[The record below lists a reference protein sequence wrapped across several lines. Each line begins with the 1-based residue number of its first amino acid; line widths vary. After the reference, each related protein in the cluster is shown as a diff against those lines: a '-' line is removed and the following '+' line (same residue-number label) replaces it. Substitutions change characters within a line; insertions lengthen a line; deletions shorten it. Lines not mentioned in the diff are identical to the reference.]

1 MSHSEPNTLSV
12 TYRQGYH
19 WAVADLLAS
28 LPSLVLSGW
37 LLVGTAALLANWVAV
52 LVAVLW
58 AASGP
63 VVLGWQRLMLGVMA
77 LSSERNLPD
86 EHDRVNRAWVNVADA
101 AGLPAA
107 TTTVWVMR
115 SDAVNG
121 AVNASG
127 YVCVTRPAVE
137 AFTERQ
143 LEALLAHELGHRLQ
157 GTATWRSVIRWYR
170 WPFGW
175 LVRAVF
181 APADWLMVPLHPRLL
196 RLSNRVMAALRYSS
210 LGAAA
215 ATTLLLAPAV
225 LAYGTAACL
234 LFAALALLLGP
245 WGSALALALA
255 ATQLVTRPRLSQ
267 RCEYL
272 ADRVVVDLGYLDDFR
287 YVLQLVHAPPKVS
300 GPTSHLAEMPAFLA
314 THPHL
319 DNRLAAAERHAYR
332 LR

>member
-1 MSHSEPNTLSV
+1 MAHSELNTLSV

-37 LLVGTAALLANWVAV
+37 LLVGTAALLANWAAV

-63 VVLGWQRLMLGVMA
+63 VVLGWQRLMLGAMA

-86 EHDRVNRAWVNVADA
+86 EHDRVNRAWANVTDA

-107 TTTVWVMR
+107 STTVWVMH

-127 YVCVTRPAVE
+127 YVSVTRSAVE
-137 AFTERQ
+137 ACTERQ
-143 LEALLAHELGHRLQ
+143 LEALIAHELGHRLQ
-157 GTATWRSVIRWYR
+157 DTATRRSVIRWYR
-170 WPFGW
+170 WPFEL

-181 APADWLMVPLHPRLL
+181 APADRVMARLHPRLL
-196 RLSNRVMAALRYSS
+196 RLSNHVLAALRYSS

-215 ATTLLLAPAV
+215 ATTLLVAPAV

-255 ATQLVTRPRLSQ
+255 ATQLVTRPRLS
-267 RCEYL
+267 RRLEYL

-287 YVLQLVHAPPKVS
+287 FVLQLVYDRSKVPGS
-300 GPTSHLAEMPAFLA
+300 TANATEVPALLA

-319 DNRLAAAERHAYR
+319 DDRLAELDRYAHRTR
-332 LR
+332 